1 MTRALRQAKSAT
13 NGPILSCR
21 VKRGRTVDSAPHNLR
36 SSGVGLLR
44 RSRAKLM
51 AGIATG
57 KEGPPLAPPRRRG
70 GEFTCLLPSTPSRR
84 GRGWLFFGL
93 SAQSRQLFLRQPV
106 ELRPT
111 LPLRRGLQLPAR
123 RVDVAPARGADRG
136 GDAGFEDDVR
146 EGAHALRGRGVV
158 RRAGP
163 GVERDQIDLGGQL
176 VLADQADEFA
186 RVLVRIVL
194 VAEHH
199 ILERDSR

>member
-70 GEFTCLLPSTPSRR
+70 GEITCLLPSTPSWR

-93 SAQSRQLFLRQPV
+93 SAQRRQLFLRQPV

-111 LPLRRGLQLPAR
+111 RPLRRGLQL
-123 RVDVAPARGADRG
+123 PARGADRG
-136 GDAGFEDDVR
+136 GDAGFDDDVR

-186 RVLVRIVL
+186 RVLVRI
-194 VAEHH
+194 
-199 ILERDSR
+199 